1 MKKQAAEVQ
10 SAQPLCHGILPAPYL
25 FLLIMQDN
33 MLQHAPL
40 GHDVAFPQAYDP
52 LLLFPISRSTN
63 RQTLPI
69 PAKWYGADIWN
80 AYELSWLTPRGKPVV
95 AVGQFTF
102 PYSSPSLVESKSFK
116 LYLNSFSEE
125 RYVDAAAVSAVMRH
139 DLEKVTGQQIAINI
153 VPLSGN
159 DRQLC
164 QPLEGINI
172 DAADIEIEHYSPA
185 PERLACLS
193 DASVVTETLVSDL
206 LKSNCPVTGQPDWA
220 SVQIRYT
227 GPQINREALLEYIV
241 SLRRHTEFH
250 EHCVEKMFCD
260 IWAACA
266 PQALFVRACYTRR
279 GGLDINP
286 WRSSEPAQPQPARTI
301 RQ

>member
-1 MKKQAAEVQ
+1 MKKEGFKVQ
-10 SAQPLCHGILPAPYL
+10 SNQASYIGISPPPYT
-25 FLLIMQDN
+25 FVFIMQEN
-33 MLQHAPL
+33 MLEHAPL
-40 GHDVAFPQAYDP
+40 GHDVVFPQAYDP
-52 LLLFPISRSTN
+52 LLLFPIPRSTN
-63 RQTLPI
+63 RNTLATPEN
-69 PAKWYGADIWN
+69 WFGADIWN
-80 AYELSWLTPRGKPVV
+80 AYELSWLTPRGKPIV
-95 AVGQFTF
+95 AVGQFIF
-102 PYSSPSLVESKSFK
+102 PHSSPNLVESKSFK

-125 RYVDAAAVSAVMRH
+125 RYVDAAAISAIMHR
-139 DLEKVTGQQIAINI
+139 DLEKATGEQVKIHLE
-153 VPLSGN
+153 PLTGH
-159 DRQLC
+159 DRQQC

-172 DAADIEIEHYSPA
+172 DAADIDIQHYSPM
-185 PERLACLS
+185 PGLLACLAN
-193 DASVVTETLVSDL
+193 ASVVTEILVSDL
-206 LKSNCPVTGQPDWA
+206 LKSNCPVTGQPDWG
-220 SVQIRYT
+220 SVQVRYT
-227 GPQINREALLEYIV
+227 GPQINREALLAYIV